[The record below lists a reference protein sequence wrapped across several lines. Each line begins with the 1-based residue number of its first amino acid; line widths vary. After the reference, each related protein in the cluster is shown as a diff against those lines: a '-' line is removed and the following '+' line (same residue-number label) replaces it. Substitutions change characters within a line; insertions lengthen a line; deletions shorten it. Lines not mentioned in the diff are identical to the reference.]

1 MFQNL
6 IYGYGSRLR
15 DFWYEEQKNEKKN
28 TRDKGLQGWNDV
40 VVWRDFKLIYI
51 PADI

>member
-1 MFQNL
+1 MAMEVGCVIFGMKHKKMQ
-6 IYGYGSRLR
+6 
-15 DFWYEEQKNEKKN
+15 KKN
-28 TRDKGLQGWNDV
+28 TRDKGLQGWNDM